1 MKELEAYL
9 ESVEI
14 PEQRARMEEVFQ
26 WIHEKYPKLTAAIKW
41 NQPMFMDHGTF
52 IIGFSRAKAH
62 MSFTPEEPVIN
73 LFSDAIKASG
83 YDRTKGLAKIK
94 WTDEVDYDLLAKMI
108 EYNIEDKKDCTTFF
122 RE

>member
-26 WIHEKYPKLTAAIKW
+26 WIHEKYPKLTAAIK
-41 NQPMFMDHGTF
+41 
-52 IIGFSRAKAH
+52 
-62 MSFTPEEPVIN
+62 
-73 LFSDAIKASG
+73 ASG
-83 YDRTKGLAKIK
+83 YARTKGLAKIK

-122 RE
+122 RK